1 MEILME
7 FFILDKLKEEKN
19 MSETMSHKRAKSK
32 AAGKS
37 GQTEVPIKGNRRV
50 DAMTPKRATEV
61 ERSGSSSGLVKAARR
76 LRDSGKAQK
85 VLQVPQKDMGKAS
98 DAMKKVNI
106 SGTVKNIKGSKSRH
120 IKKK

>member
-1 MEILME
+1 
-7 FFILDKLKEEKN
+7 
-19 MSETMSHKRAKSK
+19 MSETTSHKRAKSK

-61 ERSGSSSGLVKAARR
+61 ERSGSSSGLEKAAKR
-76 LRDSGKAQK
+76 LKDSGKPQK
-85 VLQVPQKDMGKAS
+85 ILQVPQKDMGKAT

-106 SGTVKNIKGSKSRH
+106 SGTVKNIKGSKKVHVSK
-120 IKKK
+120 IK